1 MRQLLSEDL
10 RFRARQG
17 YKICTDNQQNQSAT
31 LLAEVGYFPPPPPP
45 VVKAENEVLKDIKLK
60 NILFTVI

>member
-1 MRQLLSEDL
+1 MRQLLLEDL
-10 RFRARQG
+10 RFKVCLQ
-17 YKICTDNQQNQSAT
+17 KLAT
-31 LLAEVGYFPPPPPP
+31 SLPPPP